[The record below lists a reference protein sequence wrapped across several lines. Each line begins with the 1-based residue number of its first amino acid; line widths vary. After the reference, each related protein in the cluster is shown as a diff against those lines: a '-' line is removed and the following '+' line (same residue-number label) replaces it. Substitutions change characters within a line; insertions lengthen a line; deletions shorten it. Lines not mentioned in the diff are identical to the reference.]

1 MLSPLLLREGITRW
15 FMNWGS
21 QRLLLVTVALV
32 ASSLVSLAET
42 PQHRAWEILE
52 TGTAEKSP
60 AVRAMAVGSLGLVLH
75 NSKAAAIAQKALE
88 DEKPEVRAA
97 GARALGEMR
106 YAPSVPTLRKALADK
121 DNSVVTAAA
130 HSLVQLNDR
139 GGYEFYYS
147 LLTGERKK
155 GQGLITRQMDVV
167 RDPKKVAEFTLE
179 EGIGFLPFGGYG
191 LSAVKFIMSKEQEE
205 SSAKAV
211 AARFLAAD
219 KDPQSGE
226 ALVQALSNK
235 SWIVRQAALEAIAK
249 RADPSLLEK
258 TQEAM
263 SDGKDNVRYTAAATV
278 IRLTDARVTKEVRK

>member
-1 MLSPLLLREGITRW
+1 
-15 FMNWGS
+15 
-21 QRLLLVTVALV
+21 V
-32 ASSLVSLAET
+32 
-42 PQHRAWEILE
+42 
-52 TGTAEKSP
+52 K
-60 AVRAMAVGSLGLVLH
+60 
-75 NSKAAAIAQKALE
+75 
-88 DEKPEVRAA
+88 
-97 GARALGEMR
+97 
-106 YAPSVPTLRKALADK
+106 
-121 DNSVVTAAA
+121 
-130 HSLVQLNDR
+130 
-139 GGYEFYYS
+139 
-147 LLTGERKK
+147 
-155 GQGLITRQMDVV
+155 
-167 RDPKKVAEFTLE
+167 DPKKVAEFTLE

-205 SSAKAV
+205 ASAKAV

-258 TQEAM
+258 TQKAM